1 MSINAPNCI
10 ITVILALPC
19 LDDVQRFAE
28 EIAPTMVHLHTRN
41 ALRCA
46 VWAEDEEWKWIW
58 IATMP
63 EATAAG
69 EYLKSVCNSLC
80 TEILQTWKMLYAS
93 TATIST
99 RFVLDTIAYGPLTA
113 KN

>member
-1 MSINAPNCI
+1 MVLYHVTSITLQFVLQRLPVAFGDLVRYDWKGFDRAAASLPALDA
-10 ITVILALPC
+10 VILALPC

-28 EIAPTMVHLHTRN
+28 EIAPTMVHLHIRN
-41 ALRCA
+41 ALRYA

-69 EYLKSVCNSLC
+69 ESL
-80 TEILQTWKMLYAS
+80 
-93 TATIST
+93 
-99 RFVLDTIAYGPLTA
+99 
-113 KN
+113 